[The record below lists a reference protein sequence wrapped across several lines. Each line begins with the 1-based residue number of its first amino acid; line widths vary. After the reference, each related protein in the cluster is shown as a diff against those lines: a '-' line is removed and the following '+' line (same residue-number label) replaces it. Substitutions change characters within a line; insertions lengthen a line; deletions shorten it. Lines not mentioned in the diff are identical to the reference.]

1 MTFALLTKSDGTK
14 MGKTQTRALW
24 LTANKCSPYDFYQ
37 YWRNV
42 EDADGEKCL
51 RMLTFL
57 PMEEVKR
64 LGALKDQE
72 INHAKEVLAFEVTKL
87 VHGEEEAQKAQQ
99 AAAALFGGGAQGA
112 DVPTYVW
119 TQAQMAQDC
128 RLTTLL
134 NLCGLC
140 TSNGDARKQ
149 IQQNAVV
156 MNDSKVTDVNL
167 TLTPDMFPAEGI
179 LLRKGK
185 KNYCRVVLK

>member
-1 MTFALLTKSDGTK
+1 MPTYEWT
-14 MGKTQTRALW
+14 
-24 LTANKCSPYDFYQ
+24 
-37 YWRNV
+37 
-42 EDADGEKCL
+42 
-51 RMLTFL
+51 
-57 PMEEVKR
+57 
-64 LGALKDQE
+64 
-72 INHAKEVLAFEVTKL
+72 
-87 VHGEEEAQKAQQ
+87 KAQ
-99 AAAALFGGGAQGA
+99 
-112 DVPTYVW
+112 
-119 TQAQMAQDC
+119 MEQDA

-140 TSNGDARKQ
+140 SSNGDARKQ